1 MMKTIEHIIEHY
13 SDYETY
19 LDDRFGRRLCDFLTP
34 EQAEMIGWKV
44 DTDGVKHSPKP
55 WTKEN
60 ILEQLKDDVE
70 FGWEKACG
78 ERGISSSLMFD
89 VVLKWCRILEDG
101 LEHWD
106 EIHYGPYGKPLF
118 KAVATKYGWEL
129 RGD

>member
-1 MMKTIEHIIEHY
+1 MKTIEHIIEHY

-44 DTDGVKHSPKP
+44 DTDGVKQSPKP

-70 FGWEKACG
+70 FGWKKACG

-106 EIHYGPYGKPLF
+106 ENHYAPYGKPLF

-129 RGD
+129 